1 MDIRL
6 FYVTEDRSIGINKYC
21 IVVRHY
27 DSLKKDS
34 YTDVDYYLNEEAGHM
49 NLRTTSFQ
57 NISYLKKYQR
67 QLLMF
72 QIMLGQEGN

>member
-27 DSLKKDS
+27 AEGIK
-34 YTDVDYYLNEEAGHM
+34 
-49 NLRTTSFQ
+49 LRTSDENKEILEIVNYGSIEAYKASLPEATDDFKIDTDYRLSK
-57 NISYLKKYQR
+57 LE
-67 QLLMF
+67 
-72 QIMLGQEGN
+72 LGI